1 MTTMS
6 SSNNAEARRGKI
18 AAVNIDHRKENMH
31 NKQNG
36 TRCKARTE
44 IGKPCRAFATESGLC
59 FFHGNPNKARELG
72 RIGGRKNRHVVAEG
86 ADPLPALESA
96 LAVRQ
101 TGARVIEDVISG
113 RLSPRI
119 ASGLAALLS
128 LQLRAIET
136 TDLERRLAKLEQL
149 RAEADTAEGLDGRKD
164 APSLDFGDLSMPKSS

>member
-1 MTTMS
+1 MP
-6 SSNNAEARRGKI
+6 
-18 AAVNIDHRKENMH
+18 

-36 TRCKARTE
+36 TRCKSRSNE
-44 IGKPCRAFATESGLC
+44 GKACRAFATESGLC

-72 RIGGRKNRHVVAEG
+72 RIGGRKNRHAVPEAT
-86 ADPLPALESA
+86 AAPPLLDTA

-101 TGARVIEDVISG
+101 TNARLIEDVISG
-113 RLSPRI
+113 RISPRI

-149 RAEADTAEGLDGRKD
+149 RAEADTAEGLGGRKD
-164 APSLDFGDLSMPKSS
+164 APSLDFGDLPMPESS